1 MHCRSD
7 KRLVGVGNMSVRY
20 LRAHKVAK
28 GKAEGEAL
36 VSRQPISFLGG
47 VDVESGLIVEKNHE
61 LEGESIT
68 GKILVFPVG
77 KGSTLGSYRI
87 YEMMRNNTQPK
98 GIINLRADPVVA
110 VGAIIANIPMVDDPD
125 QNPLE
130 AIKSGDHVELDADN
144 GLVKIL

>member
-1 MHCRSD
+1 MP
-7 KRLVGVGNMSVRY
+7 VRC
-20 LRAHKVAK
+20 LRGHKVAK

-61 LEGESIT
+61 LEGKSIT

-77 KGSTLGSYRI
+77 KGSTLGSYRM

-98 GIINLRADPVVA
+98 GIINLRADPVIA
-110 VGAIIANIPMVDDPD
+110 VGAIIGNIPMVDDLD

-130 AIKSGDHVELDADN
+130 TIKSGDHVELDADN
-144 GLVKIL
+144 GLVKILRR